1 MSIEESNELSAK
13 LVRRIAAA
21 LIENDFTT
29 TNQVNGFLESLAE
42 TFENGGV

>member
-1 MSIEESNELSAK
+1 MGIKELHELQAK

-42 TFENGGV
+42 TFESGDL